1 MKYRKQRNRKI
12 HRMLGILLI
21 FGIVIGLALYIKW
34 KFSDKDNKSK
44 SAKQSSEDAAVWE
57 KGYNLPIDEKE
68 SEQADQDCMKI
79 AKEVEKAI
87 GKGIGENANISD
99 VEKTIIEVVDKEESP
114 VLGTGI
120 YDNLH
125 NYKKMDTFIK
135 NITAGKK
142 GEIVIYEVHADK
154 GFARKKFLFDGKD
167 LYCLFTNLSWSDNEK
182 SEPQITS
189 SSYTRIKKWNYT
201 DRGWFCY
208 ELCVPEPPEVT
219 EVVNGN
225 IMLRVHPFNEKYK
238 EFAQKYLLPICYQ
251 GNNLLCSE
259 WDKDHMSD
267 LDYCGLFEYFY
278 AMQKNCAMNQEQYL
292 DGIPK
297 NEFTDVI
304 TKYLPV
310 TAEQLEQFAAYDQK
324 NEKFFWARL
333 GCLTYSPN
341 PFGTSIP
348 EVTEMT
354 ENEDGTICIKVDA
367 VCEWYGTDQIFSHE
381 LTVRFKEDGNIEY
394 LGNHILEPGL
404 ENLPAYQYRLKK

>member
-167 LYCLFTNLSWSDNEK
+167 LYCLFTNLS
-182 SEPQITS
+182 
-189 SSYTRIKKWNYT
+189 
-201 DRGWFCY
+201 
-208 ELCVPEPPEVT
+208 
-219 EVVNGN
+219 
-225 IMLRVHPFNEKYK
+225 
-238 EFAQKYLLPICYQ
+238 
-251 GNNLLCSE
+251 
-259 WDKDHMSD
+259 
-267 LDYCGLFEYFY
+267 
-278 AMQKNCAMNQEQYL
+278 
-292 DGIPK
+292 
-297 NEFTDVI
+297 
-304 TKYLPV
+304 
-310 TAEQLEQFAAYDQK
+310 
-324 NEKFFWARL
+324 
-333 GCLTYSPN
+333 
-341 PFGTSIP
+341 
-348 EVTEMT
+348 
-354 ENEDGTICIKVDA
+354 
-367 VCEWYGTDQIFSHE
+367 
-381 LTVRFKEDGNIEY
+381 
-394 LGNHILEPGL
+394 
-404 ENLPAYQYRLKK
+404 